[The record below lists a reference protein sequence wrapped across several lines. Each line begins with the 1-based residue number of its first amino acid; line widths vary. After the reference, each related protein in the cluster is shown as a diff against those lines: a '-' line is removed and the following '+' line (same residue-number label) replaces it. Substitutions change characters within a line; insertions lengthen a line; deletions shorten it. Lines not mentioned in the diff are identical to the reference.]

1 MGRKIIVGVLGAVL
15 VLGLWQHFH
24 KRDAGL
30 RLVSA
35 IEVEYGATCKVY
47 REPEQMSLILNR
59 LRSLGQRYAPE
70 LDPEALSGP
79 TVRIRLIYSD
89 GTRLE
94 HQIKPDRYVRTG
106 EAKWQQAD
114 PKQIQS
120 LMLLLKKS
128 NAFY

>member
-1 MGRKIIVGVLGAVL
+1 MGKKIIAAIVGAVL
-15 VLGLWQHFH
+15 IFGLWQHFH
-24 KRDAGL
+24 RQDPGL

-35 IEVEYGATCKVY
+35 IEVEYGPTRQVY
-47 REPEQMSLILNR
+47 HDSEQMSLILNR
-59 LRSLGQRYAPE
+59 LRSLGQRYSPD

-79 TVRIRLIYSD
+79 TVSIRLIYSD
-89 GTRLE
+89 GTWLE

-106 EAKWQQAD
+106 QAKWQQAD